1 MDALGELLADSV
13 ALVHPK
19 PGRTDSVRERKKAHA
34 RNRVSNGNSLL
45 GREVDGRTL
54 WARRL
59 RDLIEEHISDLGGD
73 TNVSASERS
82 LVRRASTMEVE
93 LERMEVAFARA
104 GAANADALD
113 LYQRLSNSLRR
124 LLESVGLR
132 RRPRD
137 ITGGLSLGEVLR
149 QGMID
154 HGRGT

>member
-1 MDALGELLADSV
+1 L
-13 ALVHPK
+13 P
-19 PGRTDSVRERKKAHA
+19 RRKKAHA

-45 GREVDGRTL
+45 GRAVDGRTL

-59 RDLIEEHISDLGGD
+59 RDLIEEHLSDLGGD

-104 GAANADALD
+104 GAADPTTLD
-113 LYQRLSNSLRR
+113 LYQKISNSLRR
-124 LLESVGLR
+124 LLQTLGLQ

-137 ITGGLSLGEVLR
+137 ITGLSLGEILR
-149 QGMID
+149 QGID
-154 HGRGT
+154 HDRGA